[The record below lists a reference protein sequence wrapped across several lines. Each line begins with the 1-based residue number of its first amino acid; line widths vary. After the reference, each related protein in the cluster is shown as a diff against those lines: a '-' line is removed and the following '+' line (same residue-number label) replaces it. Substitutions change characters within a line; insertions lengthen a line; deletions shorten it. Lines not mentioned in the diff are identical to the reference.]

1 MSWAPVPNKPTVS
14 VDVKLHCKPTAAV
27 RRFGPLGTGSPRT
40 ATSTFK
46 QLLELCAEHMQ
57 VQVQCCFTSTET
69 IRTIWDWEPRAATSA
84 FTKLRSSVGCFQID
98 SPVILFPD
106 PERAFPLTGRWQRL
120 SNPGADKAYC
130 AGLAMQAVRLQRRPA
145 RLHWL
150 LSYAD
155 GCERLDRLLPYG
167 RMRTFRSAVTL
178 RTDANV

>member
-1 MSWAPVPNKPTVS
+1 M
-14 VDVKLHCKPTAAV
+14 

-106 PERAFPLTGRWQRL
+106 PERCISSDRPVAEAKQPRSRQSVLCRPCYASRSSAEETSMFT
-120 SNPGADKAYC
+120 S
-130 AGLAMQAVRLQRRPA
+130 AVILR
-145 RLHWL
+145 
-150 LSYAD
+150 
-155 GCERLDRLLPYG
+155 G
-167 RMRTFRSAVTL
+167 RMRTFRSAITL